1 MVIGCPYSC
10 TADPCP
16 GARAHHRLLQHTLTE
31 PETKGCCCWRRQCDL
46 KIKKKDRCFC
56 AALSLVK
63 EQTGEYKRP
72 CGSYCGD
79 GGQSQFHVPRSSNL
93 YINDSCQAVFRDHEL
108 EEPEREANRHE
119 RRGQNTSTGTWHSG
133 TAERERKRTPT
144 PPTKGHISF
153 LRLNQPKTNLFIP
166 IRSSSVFFDHHSIGR
181 VFMPRGIYI
190 SHYIYILK
198 LRDRERDETRRWR
211 Q

>member
-46 KIKKKDRCFC
+46 KIEKKDRCFC
-56 AALSLVK
+56 AALSLAK
-63 EQTGEYKRP
+63 KQTGEYKRP

-108 EEPEREANRHE
+108 EEPEREA
-119 RRGQNTSTGTWHSG
+119 TGTSG
-133 TAERERKRTPT
+133 VDRTRARALGTRARRREREREKENPNPSYYKRSYI
-144 PPTKGHISF
+144 IS
-153 LRLNQPKTNLFIP
+153 TA
-166 IRSSSVFFDHHSIGR
+166 
-181 VFMPRGIYI
+181 
-190 SHYIYILK
+190 
-198 LRDRERDETRRWR
+198 
-211 Q
+211 

>member
-133 TAERERKRTPT
+133 TAERERKREREPQPLLQKVIYHFYGLINQKQTFSFRSAHLPCSSIT
-144 PPTKGHISF
+144 TASDVCSCLEEYIYHI
-153 LRLNQPKTNLFIP
+153 
-166 IRSSSVFFDHHSIGR
+166 
-181 VFMPRGIYI
+181 IYI
-190 SHYIYILK
+190 Y
-198 LRDRERDETRRWR
+198 
-211 Q
+211 